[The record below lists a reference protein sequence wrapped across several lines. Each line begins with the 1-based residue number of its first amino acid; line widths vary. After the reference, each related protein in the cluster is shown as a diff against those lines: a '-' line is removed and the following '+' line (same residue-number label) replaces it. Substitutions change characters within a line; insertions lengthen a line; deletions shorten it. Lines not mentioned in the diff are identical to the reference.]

1 MPYLPTSFLDEE
13 QAKANA
19 LNVSGP
25 SGTTAPGAPSASAP
39 KPVKNSGSWT
49 NLNSYLD
56 ANKDNA
62 QQMGTNVATK
72 ITDQGAKTSGLI
84 TDSKNDFTTKADAGT
99 ISNLSGAKDDATAI
113 VGAAKGN
120 VADNQITSDQI
131 NRFKDI
137 SNAAYKGPADLSGSE
152 YYAGAAENLTK
163 ANNYKNAATTDEGRF
178 GLLQE
183 FFARPTYSQG
193 QKNLDNLLIQG
204 NSDAKNAIQ
213 GSAQGLAGLQGAFD
227 DAQTYATTLAG
238 DRTTA
243 SNDANAFARSNLISN
258 RTARTGEV
266 DADIANIQNQ
276 WSNEYNDYNQ
286 LLSGYDGGKLV
297 LTPEQAAK
305 LNLTKGSGQGLYNLL
320 NGVPAS
326 NYLDLATYD
335 ANKVV
340 SKDQFAQLAALDQ
353 LAKQFGGNSTS
364 KYSNKDDAGKLSL
377 DNNFSAS
384 RFGDAANVADANFNQ
399 LAANTNINGTGYG
412 HDAYSVNF
420 GLDNKYTNASATIDA
435 NLAEYLANQGYTSD
449 GSFYDPGPDGA
460 IGAINE
466 FRQMPLNAVSTLLG
480 GDESQAGSAAI
491 AKQKAEAAAQASFM
505 SALNEILANEGFDNR
520 VSINDIPK
528 RNSMLK

>member
-25 SGTTAPGAPSASAP
+25 SGTATPGAQTTSAP

-56 ANKDNA
+56 ANKDSA
-62 QQMGTNVATK
+62 QQMGNTVATK
-72 ITDQGAKTSGLI
+72 ISDQGTKTAGLI
-84 TDSKNDFTTKADAGT
+84 TDSKNDFTSKADAGT
-99 ISNLSGAKDDATAI
+99 ISNLSGAKDDATSI

-120 VADNQITSDQI
+120 VAGNQITSDQI

-137 SNAAYKGPADLSGSE
+137 SNAAYKGPADLSGSD
-152 YYAGAAENLTK
+152 YYATAAENLTK
-163 ANNYKNAATTDEGRF
+163 ANNYKNSATTDEGRF
-178 GLLQE
+178 GLLEE

-213 GSAQGLAGLQGAFD
+213 GSAQGLAGLQTAFD
-227 DAQTYATTLAG
+227 DANNYATNLAAG
-238 DRTTA
+238 RTSA
-243 SNDANAFARSNLISN
+243 SNDANAFARNNLISN
-258 RTARTGEV
+258 RTARTEEV
-266 DADIANIQNQ
+266 DADLANIQNQ

-297 LTPEQAAK
+297 LTPEQAAR
-305 LNLTKGSGQGLYNLL
+305 LNLTKGSGQGIYNLL

-326 NYLDLATYD
+326 NYLDLAAYD

-353 LAKQFGGNSTS
+353 LANQFGGNSIS
-364 KYSNKDDAGKLSL
+364 KFSDPNLAGTL
-377 DNNFSAS
+377 DLTNNFNAS
-384 RFGDAANVADANFNQ
+384 RFGDAANQAETAFNTY
-399 LAANTNINGTGYG
+399 AANTNVNGTGYG
-412 HDAYSVNF
+412 RDAYSVNF
-420 GLDNKYTNASATIDA
+420 GLDNKYTNAQATIDA
-435 NLAEYLANQGYTSD
+435 NLADYLASQGYASD
-449 GSFYDPGPDGA
+449 GSFFNDTPGTLEQ
-460 IGAINE
+460 INE
-466 FRQMPLNAVSTLLG
+466 IRQMPLNVVSTLLG
-480 GDESQAGSAAI
+480 GDESQAASAAV

-505 SALNEILANEGFDNR
+505 SALNEILANQGFDNR
-520 VSINDIPK
+520 VYINDIPK
-528 RNSMLK
+528 RSSMLK